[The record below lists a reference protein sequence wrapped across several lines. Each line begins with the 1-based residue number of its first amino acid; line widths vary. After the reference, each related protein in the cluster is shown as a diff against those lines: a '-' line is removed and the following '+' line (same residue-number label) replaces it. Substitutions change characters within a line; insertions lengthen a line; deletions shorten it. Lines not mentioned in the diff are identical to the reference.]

1 MVFEFTDT
9 AQTSRLPLGQMGK
22 RLAGLLALI
31 LVAACSA
38 GAPQV
43 PEPRGLVIYSGERIR
58 PEKARMEVV
67 HREVTEQVDSIQ
79 ADPSFLITTIPEE
92 GPLHPWEAL
101 TVNAQGD
108 SAEIRVQASV
118 FEARGSYLI
127 YAHLHLMAAQGRLD
141 RWLPEA
147 AGADDYELERAILD
161 QVADTWLYQRTL
173 FDARPY
179 GILDELLFA
188 RERGYLDAYILTAQT
203 NNFVDARRKW
213 MAEHP
218 QEAEEYRTWFLEA
231 FRREPPGRRGSQT
244 QS

>member
-1 MVFEFTDT
+1 MVFELTHAT
-9 AQTSRLPLGQMGK
+9 QASRLPL
-22 RLAGLLALI
+22 AGHSIKAATLLAVL

-43 PEPRGLVIYSGERIR
+43 PEPRGLVIFSGERIR
-58 PEKARMEVV
+58 PEKARMEVI
-67 HREVTEQVDSIQ
+67 HKRVTEQVDSIQ

-92 GPLHPWEAL
+92 GPLLPWEAL
-101 TVNAQGD
+101 TVNPQGD
-108 SAEIRVQASV
+108 SAEIRVQASA

-127 YAHLHLMAAQGRLD
+127 YAHLHLMAAQGRLG

-147 AGADDYELERAILD
+147 VGGDDYELERAILD

-188 RERGYLDAYILTAQT
+188 RERGFLDAYILTAQT
-203 NNFVDARRKW
+203 NNFVDARREW
-213 MAEHP
+213 MAENP
-218 QEAEEYRTWFLEA
+218 LEAEEYRAWFLEA